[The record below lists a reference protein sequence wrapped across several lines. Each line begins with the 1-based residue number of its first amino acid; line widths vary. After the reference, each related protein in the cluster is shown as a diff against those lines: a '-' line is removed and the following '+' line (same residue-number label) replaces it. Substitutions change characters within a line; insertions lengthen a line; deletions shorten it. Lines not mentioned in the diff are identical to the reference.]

1 MSFERQQD
9 LNLGLKSNTRATG
22 CSLIMA
28 YLSLLKGEHSNQ
40 LRYTLVSLIGKTA
53 ANLSSPLD
61 AFPDAEV
68 ADDPGSE

>member
-1 MSFERQQD
+1 
-9 LNLGLKSNTRATG
+9 
-22 CSLIMA
+22 MA
-28 YLSLLKGEHSNQ
+28 YFSLLKGEHSNQ